1 MHKSQFHSSTQ
12 SGAQSGSQY
21 SNSMPSSGAPGRT
34 RFLLE
39 LFIAFMVTR
48 LPFVSVPFKWLES
61 YFHEL
66 SHGLA
71 TIISGGIVSHIELFP
86 NGAGLCFSQGGWP
99 ILIGFAG
106 YFGAALWG
114 YLIFMFATWPKG
126 IRLSFGLL
134 GGVVVLTIILWA
146 RDLLTVAILASLAV
160 LFLLP
165 LKLKQN
171 RFLASGL
178 RVMALMIILN
188 ALASPMVLL
197 GLEGQGD
204 ANMLA
209 GESWLPAWFW
219 VFVWL
224 ATSAFMLYLCWRRV
238 DGAASRLSKS
248 K

>member
-1 MHKSQFHSSTQ
+1 MLNSDSVTHSQPT
-12 SGAQSGSQY
+12 
-21 SNSMPSSGAPGRT
+21 SGAPSRT
-34 RFLLE
+34 RFLIE
-39 LFIAFMVTR
+39 LFLAFIVTR
-48 LPFVSVPFKWLES
+48 IPFVSVPFKWLES

-66 SHGLA
+66 SHALA
-71 TIISGGIVSHIELFP
+71 TVFSGGVVSHIQLFP

-99 ILIGFAG
+99 MVIGFAG

-114 YLIFMFATWPKG
+114 YFIFMFATWPKG
-126 IRLSFGLL
+126 IRLSFALL
-134 GGVVVLTIILWA
+134 GSVVVLTILLWA
-146 RDLLTVAILASLAV
+146 RDFLTIAILACLAI

-171 RFLASGL
+171 RFLASSL

-224 ATSAFMLYLCWRRV
+224 ATSAAMLFLCWRRV
-238 DGAASRLSKS
+238 DSAALKQ

>member
-1 MHKSQFHSSTQ
+1 
-12 SGAQSGSQY
+12 
-21 SNSMPSSGAPGRT
+21 
-34 RFLLE
+34 
-39 LFIAFMVTR
+39 
-48 LPFVSVPFKWLES
+48 
-61 YFHEL
+61 
-66 SHGLA
+66 
-71 TIISGGIVSHIELFP
+71 
-86 NGAGLCFSQGGWP
+86 
-99 ILIGFAG
+99 

-114 YLIFMFATWPKG
+114 YLIFMFATWAKG
-126 IRLSFGLL
+126 IRLSFTLL

-197 GLEGQGD
+197 GLDGQGD

-219 VFVWL
+219 VFGWL

-238 DGAASRLSKS
+238 DAAASRLTKIT
-248 K
+248 

>member
-1 MHKSQFHSSTQ
+1 MLSSDSTIQPQ
-12 SGAQSGSQY
+12 ST
-21 SNSMPSSGAPGRT
+21 SGAPSRT
-34 RFLLE
+34 RFLIE
-39 LFIAFMVTR
+39 LFLAFIVTR
-48 LPFVSVPFKWLES
+48 IPFVSVPFKWLES

-66 SHGLA
+66 SHALA
-71 TIISGGIVSHIELFP
+71 TVFSGGVVSHIQLFP

-99 ILIGFAG
+99 MLIGFAG

-126 IRLSFGLL
+126 IRLSFALL
-134 GGVVVLTIILWA
+134 GSAVVLTILLWA
-146 RDLLTVAILASLAV
+146 RDFLTVVILACLAI

-178 RVMALMIILN
+178 RVIALMIILN

-224 ATSAFMLYLCWRRV
+224 ATSAAMLFLCWRRV
-238 DGAASRLSKS
+238 DSAALKQ

>member
-1 MHKSQFHSSTQ
+1 MPEHHHSEAAAPHT
-12 SGAQSGSQY
+12 
-21 SNSMPSSGAPGRT
+21 SGAPGRT

-39 LFIAFMVTR
+39 LFIAFLVTR
-48 LPFVSVPFKWLES
+48 LPIISVPFKWLES
-61 YFHEL
+61 YFHEI

-71 TIISGGIVSHIELFP
+71 TVISGGVVSHIQLFP

-99 ILIGFAG
+99 LLIGFAG

-126 IRLSFGLL
+126 IRLSFALL
-134 GGVVVLTIILWA
+134 GGAVVLTILLWA
-146 RDLLTVAILASLAV
+146 RDLLTIAILASLAG

-165 LKLKQN
+165 LKLQLN
-171 RFLASGL
+171 RYLATSL
-178 RVMALMIILN
+178 RVIALMIILN

-219 VFVWL
+219 VGIWL
-224 ATSAFMLYLCWRRV
+224 ATSALMLFLCWRRV
-238 DGAASRLSKS
+238 DSAASRRD
-248 K
+248 

>member
-1 MHKSQFHSSTQ
+1 MPEHHS
-12 SGAQSGSQY
+12 AALA
-21 SNSMPSSGAPGRT
+21 PHSSGAPGRT

-39 LFIAFMVTR
+39 LFIAFLVTR
-48 LPFVSVPFKWLES
+48 LPFISVPFKWLES

-71 TIISGGIVSHIELFP
+71 TLISGGMVSHIQLFP

-99 ILIGFAG
+99 LLIGFAG

-114 YLIFMFATWPKG
+114 YLIFMFATWPRG
-126 IRLSFGLL
+126 IRISFAIL
-134 GGVVVLTIILWA
+134 GGVVILTILLWA
-146 RDLLTVAILASLAV
+146 RDLLTISILVILAV

-171 RFLASGL
+171 QLLASSL

-204 ANMLA
+204 ANLLA
-209 GESWLPAWFW
+209 SLSWLPAWFW
-219 VFVWL
+219 VGTWL
-224 ATSAFMLYLCWRRV
+224 ATSALMLFLCWRRV
-238 DGAASRLSKS
+238 DDAAEKRSQKI
-248 K
+248 KM